1 MNQKTCKDCIHYD
14 VCLLER
20 DNSKDKLTADG
31 LFKKAEEDCA
41 YFKDKSRIVELPCKV
56 GDTVYEIRPDRG
68 FVQEYTVITIHISR
82 CDAFFDWELIDG
94 EGIYSNVNGFTVNML
109 GKTVFLTR
117 EEAEKAL
124 ERMKED
130 EKNNI

>member
-14 VCLLER
+14 VCIWDGEIVENS
-20 DNSKDKLTADG
+20 DNCS
-31 LFKKAEEDCA
+31 
-41 YFKDKSRIVELPCKV
+41 YHKDKSRIVELPCKV

-68 FVQEYTVITIHISR
+68 FIQEYTVITIHISR

-124 ERMKED
+124 ERMKNENG
-130 EKNNI
+130 KC

>member
-14 VCLLER
+14 VCIWDGEIVENS
-20 DNSKDKLTADG
+20 DNCS
-31 LFKKAEEDCA
+31 
-41 YFKDKSRIVELPCKV
+41 YHKDKSRIVELPCKV
-56 GDTVYEIRPDRG
+56 GDDVYCLAGSNGNKIEKDECIGYYIKPEQRNLITEVRVVSAKG
-68 FVQEYTVITIHISR
+68 NYGTYGVI
-82 CDAFFDWELIDG
+82 G
-94 EGIYSNVNGFTVNML
+94 ESF
-109 GKTVFLTR
+109 FLTR

>member
-14 VCLLER
+14 VCIWDGEIVENS
-20 DNSKDKLTADG
+20 DNCS
-31 LFKKAEEDCA
+31 
-41 YFKDKSRIVELPCKV
+41 YHKDKSRIVELPCKV

-68 FVQEYTVITIHISR
+68 FIQEYTVITIHISR
-82 CDAFFDWELIDG
+82 CDAFFDWELKEG

-130 EKNNI
+130 EKDNI